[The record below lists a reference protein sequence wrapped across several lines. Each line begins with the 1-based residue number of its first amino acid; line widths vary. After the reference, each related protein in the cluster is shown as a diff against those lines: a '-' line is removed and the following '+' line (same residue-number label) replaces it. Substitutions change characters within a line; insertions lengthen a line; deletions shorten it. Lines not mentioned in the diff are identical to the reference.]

1 MFVYELSGSRFESSC
16 SHLCQKV
23 CWRENIL
30 LYKQNMIRDE
40 NVRKNI
46 SFGKMRE
53 ILNSRET
60 SIKQI
65 GYLMTYFI
73 DSR

>member
-1 MFVYELSGSRFESSC
+1 MFVYELSGSRSSC
-16 SHLCQKV
+16 SHLRQNV
-23 CWRENIL
+23 CWHENIL